1 MDSVP
6 ETCGPGIWTRERL
19 LSWHGSTELRRV
31 PLWTVALEVGH
42 QTANGA
48 RFALE
53 SRAFRSCQ
61 PPRRLRLLRFPTPSL
76 REPNRDKTGI
86 PTRDRDPH
94 CGDGTGIKPGSIAVW
109 LAHSRA
115 HGQPTVTLYRIII
128 PILTVT
134 WCLRYSHDGRFG
146 RLLLLRWLLLLLL
159 LHVPMFVPHATATP
173 HYSWFR
179 KSTCRCSSVAC
190 TGWSSPSPA
199 PLPSLSPTPSPPQ

>member
-1 MDSVP
+1 VVCVWRRRRCTPLTS
-6 ETCGPGIWTRERL
+6 
-19 LSWHGSTELRRV
+19 LRGEGR
-31 PLWTVALEVGH
+31 GGRGM
-42 QTANGA
+42 TAG
-48 RFALE
+48 
-53 SRAFRSCQ
+53 
-61 PPRRLRLLRFPTPSL
+61 PPRWFPAAGAL
-76 REPNRDKTGI
+76 REPNWDKTGI

-94 CGDGTGIKPGSIAVW
+94 CGDGTGIKPGTIAVW

-115 HGQPTVTLYRIII
+115 YGQPTVTLYRIII

-173 HYSWFR
+173 HYSWLR
-179 KSTCRCSSVAC
+179 KSSCRCSSVAC

-199 PLPSLSPTPSPPQ
+199 PVPSLSPTPSPPPSPPSGLTAPAAATATVSRLRGRRC